1 MNSSSSS
8 FSPGETVVGTVL
20 SLEPTGALI
29 NIGTQTPAYL
39 PIQEMSMVCVDT
51 PEEVLKLNETRE
63 FWILASS
70 EEQGQS
76 RFVLSL
82 RRLEE
87 KLAWERLR
95 QIQAEYITLSK
106 RVVASNNYGAL
117 VQIEGLQGLIP
128 SSEII
133 TDKPIEELIG
143 EEIPLQV
150 IEVDEDGN
158 RLVLSHQQAL
168 EYTLAMSK
176 MKQFF
181 LGEVVKGTVREV
193 KHFGAFIDIGGFNAL
208 LRITEISHE
217 HIDSPYSIFQVN
229 DEVKVLIIDIDFER
243 KLIALST
250 KQIEPEPEDMV
261 KNPQIVY
268 EKAEE
273 TAAKYR
279 DELLKHLKNEY
290 WRDVYGSDV
299 IKNVTEVGLEYID
312 ENGNTKFIDFKI
324 CSQNSAELL
333 NNPKYVAQRNILGNP
348 WGTPPYMEFFTKPLT
363 KFLFNREENFYELR
377 GQIEQTGWLTFDLS

>member
-8 FSPGETVVGTVL
+8 SSPGETVVGTVL

-63 FWILASS
+63 FWILACS

-95 QIQAEYITLSK
+95 QIKAEYITFSK
-106 RVVASNNYGAL
+106 RVVGSNNYGVL
-117 VQIEGLQGLIP
+117 VIIESLQGLIP

-143 EEIPLQV
+143 EEISLQV

-158 RLVLSHQQAL
+158 RLVLSHKQAL

-181 LGEVVKGTVREV
+181 LGEVVKGTVSEV
-193 KHFGAFIDIGGFNAL
+193 KPFGAFIDIGGFNAL

-217 HIDSPYSIFQVN
+217 HIDSPHSIFQVN
-229 DEVKVLIIDIDFER
+229 DEVKVLIIDIEFER
-243 KLIALST
+243 KLISLST
-250 KQIEPEPEDMV
+250 KALEPEPGDMV
-261 KNPQIVY
+261 KNPKNVY

-273 TAAKYR
+273 IAVKYR
-279 DELLKHLKNEY
+279 EKLFSQEKK
-290 WRDVYGSDV
+290 GS
-299 IKNVTEVGLEYID
+299 
-312 ENGNTKFIDFKI
+312 
-324 CSQNSAELL
+324 
-333 NNPKYVAQRNILGNP
+333 
-348 WGTPPYMEFFTKPLT
+348 
-363 KFLFNREENFYELR
+363 
-377 GQIEQTGWLTFDLS
+377 

>member
-1 MNSSSSS
+1 MNSFSSS

-39 PIQEMSMVCVDT
+39 PLQEISIACVDT

-76 RFVLSL
+76 RFLLSL

-87 KLAWERLR
+87 KLTWERLR
-95 QIQAEYITLSK
+95 QIQAECITFSS
-106 RVVASNNYGAL
+106 RVVANNNYGAL
-117 VQIEGLQGLIP
+117 VRIEGLQGLIP

-143 EEIPLQV
+143 EELLLKV

-168 EYTLAMSK
+168 EYTLAVSK

-181 LGEVVKGTVREV
+181 VGEVVKGTVREV
-193 KHFGAFIDIGGFNAL
+193 KHFGAFIDIGGFIAL
-208 LRITEISHE
+208 LRLPEISHE
-217 HIDSPYSIFQVN
+217 HIDSPHSIFQVN
-229 DEVKVLIIDIDFER
+229 DEVKVLIIDIEFER
-243 KLIALST
+243 KLISLST
-250 KQIEPEPEDMV
+250 KQIEPEPGDMV

-273 TAAKYR
+273 IAQK
-279 DELLKHLKNEY
+279 LQLI
-290 WRDVYGSDV
+290 S
-299 IKNVTEVGLEYID
+299 
-312 ENGNTKFIDFKI
+312 
-324 CSQNSAELL
+324 
-333 NNPKYVAQRNILGNP
+333 NPV
-348 WGTPPYMEFFTKPLT
+348 
-363 KFLFNREENFYELR
+363 
-377 GQIEQTGWLTFDLS
+377 D